1 MKTSQ
6 IPETK
11 VDELEKQLEE
21 LDFEHAQ
28 SYSLADAMR
37 EACGI
42 TRQYVGGWVA
52 EGGDLMCALS
62 AAALTAK
69 ARHMLP

>member
-21 LDFEHAQ
+21 LDFEHATK
-28 SYSLADAMR
+28 YSLADAIR
-37 EACGI
+37 EASSV
-42 TRQYVGGWVA
+42 TRQQIGGWVSDDG
-52 EGGDLMCALS
+52 EKMCALS
-62 AAALTAK
+62 AGALAAK
-69 ARHMLP
+69 ARHML

>member
-1 MKTSQ
+1 MKSSQ
-6 IPETK
+6 IPEIK

-21 LDFEHAQ
+21 LDFEHAA

-37 EACGI
+37 EACGV
-42 TRQYVGGWVA
+42 TRQFVGGWVT
-52 EGGDLMCALS
+52 EDGEKMCALS

-69 ARHMLP
+69 ARHML